1 MNLTK
6 KRWIILIA
14 SCFINLCI
22 GSIYAWSV
30 FSGPMAEYLNGVNG
44 TALTAGALAIVFTVT
59 NLVGP
64 ITMITGGKIND
75 KFGPKKV
82 IFVGGLMFGIGM
94 ILAGYSNGLGMLIVT
109 YGIIT
114 GLGVGMVYGCTI
126 SNSIKFFPDKSGLV
140 GGVTTAAYG
149 LSSVIIPP
157 IANAI
162 ISKFGVTAAFKSIG
176 LVFLIIVCVS
186 SFFIEKCPKGFIPEG
201 WVPPV
206 KENSG
211 KDINKNWKQMLSTPI
226 FYVMIVILTCGAFY
240 GLMCVSLASSLAKNM
255 IGMASAAA
263 AMMVSVLALFNT
275 AGRIVAGY
283 ISDKIGRIN
292 TLASA
297 LVISILGL
305 LLLLLSGQGDV
316 VKFCIGISIVGICFG
331 AFMGVFPGFTVDKFG
346 PANNSVNYGIM
357 FIGFALAGYV
367 GPAVMKNVYST
378 YGDYRNAFLIAIIVA
393 VVGFGLTFIYKILDR
408 KTN

>member
-367 GPAVMKNVYST
+367 GPAVMKNVYSI